1 MNQLIPMTDLDALKR
16 AGILYPDSANAWR
29 WCYRHRHARRLASGF
44 KLNGRRIVVDVD
56 AFKAA
61 VRAQQAT
68 R

>member
-1 MNQLIPMTDLDALKR
+1 MNQLIPMTDLKALKG

-29 WCYRHRHARRLASGF
+29 WCYRQRHARGLARGF

-61 VRAQQAT
+61 VRAQETAP
-68 R
+68 

>member
-1 MNQLIPMTDLDALKR
+1 MTDLEVLKA

-29 WCYRHRHARRLASGF
+29 WCYRHRHARRRLASGF

-56 AFKAA
+56 AVKAA
-61 VRAQQAT
+61 VRAQEAA